1 MRALFVYI
9 FVLFICSC
17 AQKQRVKNQ
26 VPKSGNLWT
35 YEDARLYNK
44 NQFDTAKWD
53 MDLLQEEIAW
63 EMDDWP
69 TQSPIEHLPFPVAK
83 YRAGYASKSISLSIQ
98 DKKKEGTTFATGTY
112 NKYLEGIYDPEK
124 QENFIFFN
132 ILILTDLPDW
142 ENASNGVYSRN
153 YPHHTCQGRQK
164 TSVGSVDWLAMH
176 LATNEKFAVVNMKYF
191 NLAFGQTIL
200 VAPQKNGSVRFKQIM
215 LPNVSTFQ
223 IDKYVKELESDSQ
236 TVAFFMEG
244 NNI

>member
-1 MRALFVYI
+1 MFFILCISCSRTKSVTKP
-9 FVLFICSC
+9 VL
-17 AQKQRVKNQ
+17 
-26 VPKSGNLWT
+26 KSEYLWT

-44 NQFDTAKWD
+44 NQFDTSQWD
-53 MDLLQEEIAW
+53 MDLLQEEISW
-63 EMDDWP
+63 EKPDWP

-98 DKKKEGTTFATGTY
+98 DKKIVGTTFATGTY

-132 ILILTDLPDW
+132 ILILTNLPDW
-142 ENASNGVYSRN
+142 ENASNGIYSRN

-164 TSVGSVDWLAMH
+164 TSIGSVDWLAMH
-176 LATNEKFAVVNMKYF
+176 LATNEKFAVVSMKYF

-200 VAPQKNGSVRFKQIM
+200 VAPQKDGSVRFKQIM
-215 LPNVSTFQ
+215 LPNVSISY

-236 TVAFFMEG
+236 TVAFFMDG